1 MFGTGGGVST
11 VGSIAIGLVGAPFS
25 EPRLVPEPSPGE
37 GSALASSLAAG
48 VGPKGAGSGVVLVA
62 GALRPEG
69 TLPEEV
75 VPPPGTASVAGR
87 I

>member
-11 VGSIAIGLVGAPFS
+11 VGSIAIGLLGAPFS
-25 EPRLVPEPSPGE
+25 EPGLVPEPGPGE
-37 GSALASSLAAG
+37 GSAPTSSLGAG
-48 VGPKGAGSGVVLVA
+48 VAPKGAASGVVLVA
-62 GALRPEG
+62 GAVRPEG